1 MKLRILSWNVR
12 GANDREKRK
21 LIKEVIKSQKA
32 NLVCL
37 QETKIQEMSNG
48 LVKSLGVGRCLE
60 WGVLNSRG
68 ATGGVLV
75 FWDNRV
81 LQLEEME
88 VGKFTVSCR
97 FKNCEDGFCWRFS
110 GVYGPTVKA
119 EREELWSELGAIRGI
134 WNEPWCVA
142 GDLNMIRFPY
152 ERSRGVD
159 CPKR

>member
-12 GANDREKRK
+12 GTNDREKRK

-60 WGVLNSRG
+60 WGVL
-68 ATGGVLV
+68 V

-97 FKNCEDGFCWRFS
+97 FKNCEDGFCWCFS
-110 GVYGPTVKA
+110 RVYGPTMKT
-119 EREELWSELGAIRGI
+119 ERKELWSELGAIRGI
-134 WNEPWCVA
+134 WNEPWCIV
-142 GDLNMIRFPY
+142 GDFNMIRFPSK
-152 ERSRGVD
+152 RSKGGRLS
-159 CPKR
+159 

>member
-21 LIKEVIKSQKA
+21 LIKEVIKSQKVD
-32 NLVCL
+32 LVRL

-48 LVKSLGVGRCLE
+48 LVKSLRVGRCLE
-60 WGVLNSRG
+60 W
-68 ATGGVLV
+68 GVLV

-97 FKNCEDGFCWRFS
+97 FKNCEDGFCWCFS
-110 GVYGPTVKA
+110 RVYGPTMKT
-119 EREELWSELGAIRGI
+119 ERKELWSELGAIRGI
-134 WNEPWCVA
+134 WNEPWCIV
-142 GDLNMIRFPY
+142 GDFNMIRFPSK
-152 ERSRGVD
+152 RSKGGRLS
-159 CPKR
+159 

>member
-12 GANDREKRK
+12 GVNDREKRK

-32 NLVCL
+32 DLVCL
-37 QETKIQEMSNG
+37 QETKIQEMLNG

-68 ATGGVLV
+68 AARGVLV

-81 LQLEEME
+81 LKLEEME

-97 FKNCEDGFCWRFS
+97 FKNCEDGFGWCFS
-110 GVYGPTVKA
+110 GVYGPTAKY
-119 EREELWSELGAIRGI
+119 ERKELWSELGAIRGL

-142 GDLNMIRFPY
+142 GDFNMIRFPY
-152 ERSRGVD
+152 ERNRGG
-159 CPKR
+159 RLS